1 MLILYCDYNPL
12 YQSLPVCRDFL
23 VKVLKVI
30 IIGQT
35 INVPETMNMFL
46 IVVMMV
52 TIMVMMSL
60 IVVMHDGVD
69 NDGDQSLATL

>member
-1 MLILYCDYNPL
+1 MLLYRDYNPL

-60 IVVMHDGVD
+60 IVVMHDGVN